1 MSNDANMLL
10 HEEKLSKLICRLF
23 INQQQN
29 ITKLISGSF
38 KIVVEEMTK
47 FQEQV
52 KDLKKKIAELQNS

>member
-10 HEEKLSKLICRLF
+10 HEEKLLKLICRLF

-29 ITKLISGSF
+29 ITKLISGNF
-38 KIVVEEMTK
+38 KIAVEEMTK